1 MKNFLSTKEI
11 TEITNKSYP
20 TINRWV
26 NKIKKNKD
34 LEKYTIIE
42 KELNKNIIKV
52 DIELVKK
59 NFILNEKYEDKEAN
73 NPKESVSL
81 HDADHEADDI
91 INLKGD
97 GLNSEDNITYNLLE
111 RNRESN
117 VLLKST
123 SDTIKELQ
131 DTIKKLLEPSPFY
144 RLTTFWLSV
153 GFIIL
158 FMALCGIGYLYL
170 TETKAEYDSSCI
182 TLVDQVKDIKAH
194 NQILILSYQEKILEL
209 KNENKDS
216 ISRIENS
223 HNEYKQSNYILIKQ
237 YLDII
242 SELRKEGITL
252 RNILNKSNETKPI
265 GQVNL

>member
-26 NKIKKNKD
+26 NKVKKDKD
-34 LEKYTIIE
+34 LNKYTIVE
-42 KELNKNIIKV
+42 KELNKNIVKV

-59 NFILNEKYEDKEAN
+59 NFVLNEKYKNNQVNNQKDNTTVRYDAQNDNDLAN
-73 NPKESVSL
+73 VNGNES
-81 HDADHEADDI
+81 
-91 INLKGD
+91 NQK
-97 GLNSEDNITYNLLE
+97 DNITYNLLE

-117 VLLKST
+117 VLLKSN

-131 DTIKKLLEPSPFY
+131 DTVKKLLEPSPFY

-158 FMALCGIGYLYL
+158 FIAVCGIGYLYL
-170 TETKAEYDSSCI
+170 TETKAEYNNNCA

-194 NQILILSYQEKILEL
+194 NQVLILSYEKKILEL
-209 KNENKDS
+209 KNDNKVS
-216 ISRIENS
+216 ISKMENS
-223 HNEYKQSNYILIKQ
+223 HNDYKQSNQVLIKQ

-242 SELRKEGITL
+242 SELKKESRDL
-252 RNILNKSNETKPI
+252 KNILSGNNKRKTVKE
-265 GQVNL
+265 